1 MSQNILLSPIDKAS
15 VAHHEAGHAVVARR
29 LGLAAEQVSRGSIS
43 LWGVYLAG
51 HTRVPECLA
60 ENPAYSE
67 QCLWIALAGP
77 AAHMRHDPAGY
88 QREGAACARNDYD
101 IARKAF
107 CKLNQRPDCKD
118 EDLVSA
124 ERKAKELVIQHW
136 SAIEAVA
143 QKLLEQTTLNGKEL
157 DALLDSLVL

>member
-1 MSQNILLSPIDKAS
+1 MALPALATTTTSHEGVLPAQP
-15 VAHHEAGHAVVARR
+15 EAG
-29 LGLAAEQVSRGSIS
+29 
-43 LWGVYLAG
+43 
-51 HTRVPECLA
+51 
-60 ENPAYSE
+60 
-67 QCLWIALAGP
+67 
-77 AAHMRHDPAGY
+77 
-88 QREGAACARNDYD
+88 
-101 IARKAF
+101 F
-107 CKLNQRPDCKD
+107 KD

>member
-1 MSQNILLSPIDKAS
+1 
-15 VAHHEAGHAVVARR
+15 
-29 LGLAAEQVSRGSIS
+29 VS
-43 LWGVYLAG
+43 LAG

-77 AAHMRHDPAGY
+77 AAHERYDPAGY
-88 QREGAACARNDYD
+88 QRDGAASARNDYD
-101 IARKAF
+101 IARKAY

-124 ERKAKELVIQHW
+124 ERKARELVIEHW

-143 QKLLEQTTLNGKEL
+143 QKLVKQTVLSGRDMDTLLE
-157 DALLDSLVL
+157 SLVP